1 MVALLFY
8 VLALLILV
16 IFVAVILFIV
26 MSITI
31 ASAFGA
37 PYVRSA
43 SERVESMMKIMDFK
57 KVKKMVDLGSG
68 DGTIM
73 LEFAKRGVK
82 AYGYEINPFLV
93 WGTNKKIKALGLESK
108 ARAYW
113 VNFWFVDFRKKDFD
127 LITIYGIPWIMG
139 RLGKKLKRE
148 LRPETKIISNYFVF
162 PGWNPLKKN
171 KDILLYEI

>member
-1 MVALLFY
+1 MALLFY
-8 VLALLILV
+8 VLILLFLV
-16 IFVAVILFIV
+16 IFVAVTLFIV

-31 ASAFGA
+31 STAFGA

-43 SERVESMMKIMDFK
+43 PERLESMMEVIDTKKI
-57 KVKKMVDLGSG
+57 KKMLDLGSG

-93 WGTNKKIKALGLESK
+93 WGTNKKIRKLGLDDK
-108 ARAYW
+108 AHAYW
-113 VNFWFVDFRKKDFD
+113 INFWFVDFRKKDFD

-139 RLGKKLKRE
+139 MLGKKLKRE
-148 LRPETKIISNYFVF
+148 LKPGTKIISNYFV
-162 PGWNPLKKN
+162 
-171 KDILLYEI
+171 LLWA